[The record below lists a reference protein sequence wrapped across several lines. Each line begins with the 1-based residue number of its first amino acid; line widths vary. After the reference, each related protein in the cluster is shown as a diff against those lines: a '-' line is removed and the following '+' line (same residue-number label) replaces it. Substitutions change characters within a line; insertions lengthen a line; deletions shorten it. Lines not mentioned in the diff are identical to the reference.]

1 MSPDPYTNRLLDTRY
16 PCAEKSPVSGELVCV
31 LDARSARRGLVLSTF
46 PSRAVLQHEI
56 HELILT
62 SEPEAA
68 PGQTVNQISYLGYFE
83 VSQGG
88 VLWVGDRVVIAGIEI
103 GVLAGY
109 DLTHFPNHMNL
120 IIKTDTALFTG
131 FEAGFHPGVSVAF
144 IFPGRPT
151 QEEQNGN

>member
-1 MSPDPYTNRLLDTRY
+1 MSPDPYTNGLLDTRY
-16 PCAEKSPVSGELVCV
+16 PCAEKSAVSGELVCV
-31 LDARSARRGLVLSTF
+31 LDARAARRGLELSPL

-62 SEPEAA
+62 GESGAG
-68 PGQTVNQISYLGYFE
+68 PGKTVNQISYLGYFE

-88 VLWVGDRVVIAGIEI
+88 VLWVGDRVLIAGIEV

-120 IIKTDTALFTG
+120 IIKTDAPLFTG
-131 FEAGFHPGVSVAF
+131 FETGYHPGVSVAF

-151 QEEQNGN
+151 QEENHG